1 MGVWEDEWE
10 GGSVGGWEC
19 GRVGVW
25 EDGRVGGWECGNM
38 GGWECGRVGV
48 WEYGRMSV
56 GGSECGNGVFFRRH
70 SPPLTLFCFCLPLS
84 HSPPHLYISLS
95 FLFPFSFPP
104 LSLKPAVSVILHW
117 FWKGLS
123 LSTSVAPH
131 SWENGS
137 LSSPLSTKSSQQEG
151 KALSVTV
158 KNSILQYITVYLPV
172 CRSRAHKNW
181 WLE

>member
-1 MGVWEDEWE
+1 
-10 GGSVGGWEC
+10 
-19 GRVGVW
+19 
-25 EDGRVGGWECGNM
+25 M

-48 WEYGRMSV
+48 GVWEDGSVEGGRVGVWEGGSV
-56 GGSECGNGVFFRRH
+56 GGSECGNGVFFKRH
-70 SPPLTLFCFCLPLS
+70 PPISLFFLLSLPFPPTVPETLTLLPT
-84 HSPPHLYISLS
+84 YLS
-95 FLFPFSFPP
+95 FLSSPLPFHP

-131 SWENGS
+131 SWESGS

-158 KNSILQYITVYLPV
+158 KNSILQYITVYY
-172 CRSRAHKNW
+172 SR
-181 WLE
+181 LQYTTVYYSIL

>member
-1 MGVWEDEWE
+1 MGVGRMGVWER
-10 GGSVGGWEC
+10 EC
-19 GRVGVW
+19 
-25 EDGRVGGWECGNM
+25 ESM
-38 GGWECGRVGV
+38 GGWECGRMGV
-48 WEYGRMSV
+48 WE
-56 GGSECGNGVFFRRH
+56 GGSMGVWEGQSVRMGSSLEDTASNLVLFLPSPFPLS
-70 SPPLTLFCFCLPLS
+70 SPP
-84 HSPPHLYISLS
+84 ISLF
-95 FLFPFSFPP
+95 FLLPFLSPQ

-131 SWENGS
+131 SWESGS

-158 KNSILQYITVYLPV
+158 KNSILQYITVYYSVLQYITV
-172 CRSRAHKNW
+172 YYSIFRSRAHKNR